1 MNSQITGKIQMF
13 QRRPGKLRIAPVPM
27 HLSRHVQ
34 VGGADRSPL
43 RNDPFHLLTHRLD
56 IGMAPFPLPVLVA
69 VAFKIGPVLRGK
81 DGEVFIEVI
90 NQHPVLVQKLIKHL
104 LRKSLYPGQQDQL
117 RTPSAYV
124 YRIELYTALLFYKL
138 QDSPFSFKPVS
149 TQKAMSPQQKT
160 PRLLPG

>member
-1 MNSQITGKIQMF
+1 MTGGRKELM
-13 QRRPGKLRIAPVPM
+13 RKM
-27 HLSRHVQ
+27 K
-34 VGGADRSPL
+34 
-43 RNDPFHLLTHRLD
+43 N
-56 IGMAPFPLPVLVA
+56 M
-69 VAFKIGPVLRGK
+69 KIGK
-81 DGEVFIEVI
+81 
-90 NQHPVLVQKLIKHL
+90 KLIKHL

-149 TQKAMSPQQKT
+149 AQKAMSPQQKT